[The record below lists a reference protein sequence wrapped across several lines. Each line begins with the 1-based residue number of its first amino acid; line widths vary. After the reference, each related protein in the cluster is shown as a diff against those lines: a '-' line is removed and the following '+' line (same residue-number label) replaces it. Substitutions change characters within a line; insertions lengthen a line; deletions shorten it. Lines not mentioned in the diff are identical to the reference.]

1 MNEAA
6 NIWTSARDVVAACLL
21 FLGLALTLIG
31 SLGVIRFPDFYTRL
45 HAAGVTDTGG
55 ALLILFGLATLAGW
69 SFASL
74 KLMLIAIFLMITTP
88 VATHVLAQAAHA
100 GGLEPL
106 IGRRP
111 KAPRTKPE
119 RKKSASF
126 TPDMLP
132 PEMLQPSDKPGAGPE
147 TGRGA

>member
-1 MNEAA
+1 MNEATD
-6 NIWTSARDVVAACLL
+6 IWTSARDIVAALLL

-74 KLMLIAIFLMITTP
+74 KLLLIAVFLMITTP

-106 IGRRP
+106 IGRRKKRRLQTP
-111 KAPRTKPE
+111 APMRSDVLPE
-119 RKKSASF
+119 
-126 TPDMLP
+126 DG
-132 PEMLQPSDKPGAGPE
+132 EGGA
-147 TGRGA
+147 

>member
-6 NIWTSARDVVAACLL
+6 DIWTNARDVVAAFLL

-31 SLGVIRFPDFYTRL
+31 SIGVIRFPDFYTRL

-74 KLMLIAIFLMITTP
+74 KLLLIALFLMITTP

-106 IGRRP
+106 IGRRT
-111 KAPRTKPE
+111 KATRQRTARAKP
-119 RKKSASF
+119 APMN
-126 TPDMLP
+126 PDANT
-132 PEMLQPSDKPGAGPE
+132 DDRTGA
-147 TGRGA
+147 